1 MSYPILK
8 PNSTWFTPTVSTIKR
23 SEITKIDITVGPYF
37 PTESITDSWDA
48 SIAQDG
54 SIMCYVEGTVLT
66 IAGNGSG
73 KIAANEDSSWM
84 FSDIDKTDY
93 FTMLTELNNLS
104 TIDFSTATNF
114 KAIFRNCLIVNLDV
128 SGIDTSNVTIFDSAF
143 RQCSKLV
150 TLDLSSWDVS
160 KCESLYAMFYKCS
173 ALTEVNVTGWNT
185 PNLTTVDY
193 LFDQCTNL
201 QRFDATAFNAAKLT
215 TMYCMFQNCSQLTE
229 LDVSGWNTSNA
240 INMSFVFWGCKG
252 LTRLAV
258 ENWNVSNVENF
269 DHLFAHCNNLVVDV
283 TNWRT
288 SNKCKYY
295 TAMFHTNDNEY
306 LDVSGFDTS
315 GAISMALMFEANTN
329 LKKIKGLENFDTSNV
344 ASFQEMFFN
353 CWNIEELDLSNF
365 DTRKAD
371 TVTPIRSDGKY
382 PSDCTNCMLDGC
394 RSLKKITLG
403 ENFTFA
409 GDGTATGKQIGALP
423 VQNDTFI
430 DGADG
435 NWYTLDGTAYA
446 ANEVP
451 NLTAATYYASTSIA
465 KYERQKNKLID
476 LNGLDAY
483 HAENVKYI
491 NEAVN
496 APKTELI
503 LSSSIEGSTKQFKLT
518 IGDDGVLTIS
528 EIVESET

>member
-8 PNSTWFTPTVSTIKR
+8 PNSTWFTPNVSTIKR
-23 SEITKIDITVGPYF
+23 STITIINIVDSYTPA
-37 PTESITDSWDA
+37 TTHTDSWDA
-48 SIAQDG
+48 SVAQDG
-54 SIMCYVEGTVLT
+54 SIMCYVEDAVLT

-73 KIAANEDSSWM
+73 KIAANEDSSFM
-84 FSDIDKTDY
+84 FSDIGLTDY
-93 FTMLTELNNLS
+93 FTALTALNNLS

-128 SGIDTSNVTIFDSAF
+128 SGIDTSNVTTFHSAF

-150 TLDLSSWDVS
+150 TLDLSSWDAS
-160 KCESLYAMFYKCS
+160 KCESLYAMFFDCS

-185 PNLTTVDY
+185 PNLTDVDH
-193 LFDQCTNL
+193 LFNQCINL
-201 QRFDATAFNAAKLT
+201 QRFDATALNAAKLT

-229 LDVSGWNTSNA
+229 LDVSGWDTSNA
-240 INMSFVFWGCKG
+240 INMSFVFWGCKS

-269 DHLFAHCNNLVVDV
+269 DHLFAHCHNLVVDV

-288 SNKCKYY
+288 SSKCKYY
-295 TAMFHTNDNEY
+295 TAMFHTNANEY

-315 GAISMALMFEANTN
+315 GAVSMALMFEANTK

-353 CWNIEELDLSNF
+353 CHSIEELDLSNF

-382 PSDCTNCMLDGC
+382 PSDCTYFMLNGC

-403 ENFTFA
+403 ENFTFT
-409 GDGTATGKQIGALP
+409 GDGTATGKQIGTLP
-423 VQNDTFI
+423 VQVDKFI
-430 DGADG
+430 EGADG

-446 ANEVP
+446 VNEVP
-451 NLTAATYYASTSIA
+451 NLTAATYYASASIA